1 MTTTADQ
8 SLWLATARATSRS
21 PLRGRERAEVAV
33 IGGGIAGMT
42 TALLLARRGVRV
54 TVLEAGRVAEG
65 ASGNNTAKV
74 TALQSTVYSTLVREH
89 GTATATVYAE
99 AALAGVELV
108 AELAESIDCGLR
120 RLPAATF
127 AMDADEVD
135 TVRAEYE
142 AAQEAG
148 LPVEWTTTLDLP
160 VPAHGAVRLPGQ
172 IALHPADY
180 VRGLADA
187 VEAEGGR
194 VLEDSRVRKVS
205 SASPYRLTTDDGV
218 LDAETVVVATHYP
231 ILDRGL
237 FFPRLEVQR
246 SYCVAA
252 TLRSG
257 TLPQEL
263 AISAGSPLWSFA
275 SYDDRLIL
283 GGQGHPAGDP
293 VDFARYT
300 ELGEFAARHF
310 DVDEI
315 THRWSAQDP
324 KAYDSIPIA
333 GPYFPGARRLWLETG
348 FGKWG
353 LAMGTAAAAVI
364 ADGITDSDNP
374 HRGLFSPQRISLGS
388 ASKLVQQNA
397 KVAKD
402 FIGDRLAHADA
413 KSADDIAV
421 DQAKVLPDGSGR
433 KGVYRDREGILHAVS
448 MRCTHLGCFVRFNA
462 AERSWDCPCHG
473 SRFDVDGAV
482 LEGPA
487 TAPLPRRAP

>member
-8 SLWLATARATSRS
+8 SWWLATASATGRS
-21 PLRGRERAEVAV
+21 SLRGRERAEVAV

-42 TALLLARRGVRV
+42 TALLLARRGVHV
-54 TVLEAGRVAEG
+54 AVLESGRIAEG

-74 TALQSTVYSTLVREH
+74 TALQSTVYSTLLGEH
-89 GTATATVYAE
+89 DAATATAYAE

-108 AELAESIDCGLR
+108 AELAEPIDCGLR

-142 AAQEAG
+142 AATQAG

-160 VPAHGAVRLPGQ
+160 VPVHGAVRLPGQ
-172 IALHPADY
+172 LALHPADY

-194 VLEDSRVRKVS
+194 VFEISRVRQVS
-205 SASPYRLTTDDGV
+205 AAPPYRVTTDDGA
-218 LDAETVVVATHYP
+218 LDAENVVVATHYP

-252 TLRSG
+252 TLKSG
-257 TLPQEL
+257 KPPQEL

-275 SYDDRLIL
+275 SYEDRLIL

-310 DVDEI
+310 DVDEV

-333 GPYFPGARRLWLETG
+333 GPYFPGARKLWVETG

-353 LAMGTAAAAVI
+353 LAMGTAAATVV
-364 ADGITDSDNP
+364 ADGITGSANP
-374 HRGLFSPQRISLGS
+374 HRDLFSPQRISLKS
-388 ASKLVQQNA
+388 ASKLMQQNA

-402 FIGDRLAHADA
+402 FVGDRLAQADA
-413 KSADDIAV
+413 KSTDDIAV
-421 DQAKVLPDGSGR
+421 DQAKVLADGHGR
-433 KGVYRDREGILHAVS
+433 KGVYRDREGTLHAVS

-473 SRFDVDGAV
+473 SRFDVDGIV

-487 TAPLPRRAP
+487 TAPLPRRTP

>member
-8 SLWLATARATSRS
+8 SLWLATGSATSRAS
-21 PLRGRERAEVAV
+21 LRGRERAEVAV

-42 TALLLARRGVRV
+42 TALLLARRGLRV

-74 TALQSTVYSTLVREH
+74 TALQSTVYSTLAREH

-108 AELAESIDCGLR
+108 AELAEPIDCGLR

-142 AAQEAG
+142 AAKQAG

-160 VPAHGAVRLPGQ
+160 VPVHGAVRLPGQ
-172 IALHPADY
+172 LALHPADY

-194 VLEDSRVRKVS
+194 VRENSRVRQVS
-205 SASPYRLTTDDGV
+205 ATPPYRITIADGS
-218 LDAETVVVATHYP
+218 LDAENVVIATHYP

-252 TLRSG
+252 TLKSG
-257 TLPQEL
+257 KPPQEL

-275 SYDDRLIL
+275 SYEDRLIL

-300 ELGEFAARHF
+300 ELGEFAAEHF
-310 DVDEI
+310 DVDSV

-333 GPYFPGARRLWLETG
+333 GPYFPGARRLWVETG

-353 LAMGTAAAAVI
+353 LAMGTAAAAVV
-364 ADGITDSDNP
+364 ADGITGSANP
-374 HRGLFSPQRISLGS
+374 HRDLFSPQRISLRS

-402 FIGDRLAHADA
+402 FVGDRLAHADA
-413 KSADDIAV
+413 KSTDDIAV
-421 DQAKVLPDGSGR
+421 DQAKVLPDEHGR
-433 KGVYRDREGILHAVS
+433 KGVYRDREGGLHAVS
-448 MRCTHLGCFVRFNA
+448 LRCTHLGCFVRFNA

-473 SRFDVDGAV
+473 SRFDIDGAV

-487 TAPLPRRAP
+487 TVPLPRRTP